1 MSNIELIKSL
11 YKANADSHDNNKKN
25 VVIYTR
31 VSTKEQAENNDSLE
45 IQLKYCKQYADKNGY
60 NVLGEFGRKYESA
73 KSDARKEFQRM
84 LSFVRSSTEKI
95 NYIIV
100 YSIDRFSRTGGA
112 AISVADEL
120 RKMGVH
126 IIACTQPTDTKT
138 SSGTFQ
144 QNIQFL
150 FGQYDNELRKEK
162 CVAGSKEKLLN
173 GYWMGKAPI
182 GYVHAKELGEQKLVI
197 NNVGEIIRKAFLLK
211 VEQGLTNY
219 EISMRCKSFGHFINE
234 KRLFDIFR
242 NPFYCGYIKNRLLG
256 NEIVKGRHEP
266 LISEEVFL
274 KANNIG
280 FDQAKTFVKKNNDD
294 IFPLKRFVK
303 CDYCGTTC
311 VGYSVVNKKAI
322 YYKCNKRGCRHNRN
336 ADIMH
341 SSFNEYLSNYT
352 IPEKYIEPLKLQL
365 SLTFKALN
373 KDSEVT
379 KILLRTKLHEAQ
391 DNLFKVQER
400 YALGKIEDDEV
411 YKRITAKF
419 NEEISHINNELKKTE
434 LKLSNLDNFVHYSVK
449 LSSKLNV
456 MWTSG
461 SFEIKQGLQNLIF
474 PEGVSYDFQN
484 NTYRTCKMNSVFSS
498 ISEQSRLYQQEEFSS
513 PLFLDSNSGLV
524 VPTGIEPV
532 SKV

>member
-1 MSNIELIKSL
+1 
-11 YKANADSHDNNKKN
+11 
-25 VVIYTR
+25 
-31 VSTKEQAENNDSLE
+31 
-45 IQLKYCKQYADKNGY
+45 
-60 NVLGEFGRKYESA
+60 
-73 KSDARKEFQRM
+73 
-84 LSFVRSSTEKI
+84 
-95 NYIIV
+95 
-100 YSIDRFSRTGGA
+100 
-112 AISVADEL
+112 
-120 RKMGVH
+120 
-126 IIACTQPTDTKT
+126 
-138 SSGTFQ
+138 
-144 QNIQFL
+144 
-150 FGQYDNELRKEK
+150 
-162 CVAGSKEKLLN
+162 
-173 GYWMGKAPI
+173 
-182 GYVHAKELGEQKLVI
+182 
-197 NNVGEIIRKAFLLK
+197 
-211 VEQGLTNY
+211 
-219 EISMRCKSFGHFINE
+219 
-234 KRLFDIFR
+234 
-242 NPFYCGYIKNRLLG
+242 
-256 NEIVKGRHEP
+256 
-266 LISEEVFL
+266 
-274 KANNIG
+274 
-280 FDQAKTFVKKNNDD
+280 
-294 IFPLKRFVK
+294 
-303 CDYCGTTC
+303 
-311 VGYSVVNKKAI
+311 
-322 YYKCNKRGCRHNRN
+322 
-336 ADIMH
+336 MH